1 MSEFVRVRP
10 SEKKK
15 VSQEMKEFGILNLG
29 FSNTQRYE
37 AESKVRIVSDGD
49 LIALELHRRDQC
61 GRFFDLRVR

>member
-29 FSNTQRYE
+29 FSNT
-37 AESKVRIVSDGD
+37 SKI
-49 LIALELHRRDQC
+49 
-61 GRFFDLRVR
+61 